1 LSWVF
6 KQIALMTSV
15 KIIIHFI
22 SDSKLQRKMHYLLV
36 WSPLVTFHRRSP
48 ARVVGFCLIPSSTR
62 HLHRTRSSASAPSR
76 SSHLR
81 SEFIV
86 SHHLCFGQPLGRTPS
101 TVISDTL
108 RMSSSLSLL
117 LTCPYHCIRLFLTR
131 SLIVI
136 TLASAVIS
144 SFGL

>member
-1 LSWVF
+1 MIPSLKVAIYIWVECVNSHCRLW
-6 KQIALMTSV
+6 LM
-15 KIIIHFI
+15 
-22 SDSKLQRKMHYLLV
+22 
-36 WSPLVTFHRRSP
+36 VTFHCRGP

-81 SEFIV
+81 SEFII
-86 SHHLCFGQPLGRTPS
+86 SHHLCFGLPLDQTPS

-108 RMSSSLSLL
+108 RMSSSLSLPF
-117 LTCPYHCIRLFLTR
+117 PYHCIRLFLIR
-131 SLIVI
+131 SLIGI

-144 SFGL
+144 SFGLRSSKV